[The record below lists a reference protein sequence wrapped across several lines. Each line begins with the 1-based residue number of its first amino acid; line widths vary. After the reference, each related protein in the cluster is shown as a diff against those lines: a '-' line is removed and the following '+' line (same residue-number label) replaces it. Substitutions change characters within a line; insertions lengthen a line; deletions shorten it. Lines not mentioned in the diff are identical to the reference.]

1 MKRSTILA
9 AVITAA
15 LSVSAMN
22 VSVMAAAAKLTTE
35 STMGELI
42 DNKDSKAVLDKHL
55 PGMST
60 NPQME
65 QARPMSLK
73 ALQQFAPNI
82 TDDKLK
88 AIDEDLAK
96 IK

>member
-1 MKRSTILA
+1 MKRNIILA
-9 AVITAA
+9 AVMTAA
-15 LSVSAMN
+15 LSVSSMSAF
-22 VSVMAAAAKLTTE
+22 AAAKLTVD

-55 PGMST
+55 PGMSE

-82 TDDKLK
+82 TDEKLK
-88 AIDEDLAK
+88 AVDEDLAK

>member
-1 MKRSTILA
+1 MKRSIFLA
-9 AVITAA
+9 AAMTAV
-15 LSVSAMN
+15 LSVSSMSAF
-22 VSVMAAAAKLTTE
+22 AAAKLTTD

-42 DNKDSKAVLDKHL
+42 DNKEAKAILDKHL
-55 PGMST
+55 PGMSD

-73 ALQQFAPNI
+73 ALQQFAPNV
-82 TDDKLK
+82 TDEKLK
-88 AIDEDLAK
+88 AVDEDLAK

>member
-1 MKRSTILA
+1 MKKSIVLA
-9 AVITAA
+9 AFVGAA
-15 LSVSAMN
+15 LSVSAMA
-22 VSVMAAAAKLTTE
+22 VPAWAAATLSSE

-42 DNKDSKAVLDKHL
+42 DNKAAKAVLDKHL
-55 PGMST
+55 PGMSE

-82 TDDKLK
+82 TDDVLK
-88 AIDEDLAK
+88 AVDADLAK
-96 IK
+96 LK

>member
-1 MKRSTILA
+1 MKRTFVLA
-9 AVITAA
+9 AFMTAA
-15 LSVSAMN
+15 LSVSAM
-22 VSVMAAAAKLTTE
+22 SAPAFAAAKLSSE
-35 STMGELI
+35 STMGDLI
-42 DNKDSKAVLDKHL
+42 DNKESKAVLDKHL
-55 PGMST
+55 PGMSD

-82 TDDKLK
+82 TDEKLK
-88 AIDEDLAK
+88 AVDEDLAK

>member
-1 MKRSTILA
+1 MKRTTILA
-9 AVITAA
+9 AAITAA
-15 LSVSAMN
+15 LGVSTMTLPAF
-22 VSVMAAAAKLTTE
+22 AAGLTTE

-42 DNKDSKAVLDKHL
+42 DNKDAKAVLDKHL
-55 PGMST
+55 PGMSE

-82 TDDKLK
+82 TDDVLK
-88 AIDEDLAK
+88 AVDEDLAK

>member
-1 MKRSTILA
+1 MKRTTILA
-9 AVITAA
+9 AAITAA
-15 LSVSAMN
+15 LGVATMSLPAF
-22 VSVMAAAAKLTTE
+22 AAGLSSETP
-35 STMGELI
+35 MGELI
-42 DNKDSKAVLDKHL
+42 DNKEAKAVLDKHL
-55 PGMST
+55 PGMSE

-82 TDDKLK
+82 TDDVLK
-88 AIDEDLAK
+88 AVDADLAK

>member
-1 MKRSTILA
+1 MKRTFVLA
-9 AVITAA
+9 AFMTAA
-15 LSVSAMN
+15 LSVSAM
-22 VSVMAAAAKLTTE
+22 SAPAFAAAKLSSE
-35 STMGELI
+35 STMGDLI
-42 DNKDSKAVLDKHL
+42 DNKESKAVLDKHL
-55 PGMST
+55 PGMSE

-82 TDDKLK
+82 TDEKLK
-88 AIDEDLAK
+88 AVDDDLAK

>member
-1 MKRSTILA
+1 MKRSIILA
-9 AVITAA
+9 AVMTAA
-15 LSVSAMN
+15 LSVSSMSAF
-22 VSVMAAAAKLTTE
+22 AAAKLTTD

-42 DNKDSKAVLDKHL
+42 DNKESKAILDKHL
-55 PGMST
+55 PGMSD

-73 ALQQFAPNI
+73 ALQQFAPNV
-82 TDDKLK
+82 TDEKLK
-88 AIDEDLAK
+88 AVDEDLAK

>member
-1 MKRSTILA
+1 MKRSTVLA

-15 LSVSAMN
+15 LSVSSMSAF
-22 VSVMAAAAKLTTE
+22 AAAKLTTD

-42 DNKDSKAVLDKHL
+42 DNKEAKAILDKHL
-55 PGMST
+55 PGMSE

-73 ALQQFAPNI
+73 ALQQFAPNV
-82 TDDKLK
+82 TDEKLK
-88 AIDEDLAK
+88 AVDEDLAK
-96 IK
+96 LK

>member
-1 MKRSTILA
+1 MKRTTILA
-9 AVITAA
+9 AAMTAA
-15 LSVSAMN
+15 LSVSAM
-22 VSVMAAAAKLTTE
+22 SLPAFAAKLSSE
-35 STMGELI
+35 STMGDLI
-42 DNKDSKAVLDKHL
+42 DNKEAKAVLDKHL
-55 PGMST
+55 PGMSE

-73 ALQQFAPNI
+73 SLQQFAPNI

-88 AIDEDLAK
+88 AIDTDLAK

>member
-1 MKRSTILA
+1 
-9 AVITAA
+9 
-15 LSVSAMN
+15 
-22 VSVMAAAAKLTTE
+22 
-35 STMGELI
+35 MGELI
-42 DNKDSKAVLDKHL
+42 DNKAAKAVLDKHL
-55 PGMST
+55 PGMSE

-82 TDDKLK
+82 TDEKLK
-88 AIDEDLAK
+88 AVDEDLAK

>member
-1 MKRSTILA
+1 MKRTFVLA
-9 AVITAA
+9 AFMTAA
-15 LSVSAMN
+15 LSVSAM
-22 VSVMAAAAKLTTE
+22 SAPAFAAAKLSSE
-35 STMGELI
+35 STMGDLI
-42 DNKDSKAVLDKHL
+42 DNKEAKAVLDKHL
-55 PGMST
+55 PGMSE

-82 TDDKLK
+82 TDEKLK
-88 AIDEDLAK
+88 AVDEDLAK

>member
-1 MKRSTILA
+1 MKRNIILA
-9 AVITAA
+9 AVMTAA
-15 LSVSAMN
+15 LSVSSMSAF
-22 VSVMAAAAKLTTE
+22 AAAKLTVD

-55 PGMST
+55 PGMSE

-82 TDDKLK
+82 TDDILK
-88 AIDEDLAK
+88 KVDEDLAK